1 MPLPISVFTASCQ
14 FSIARLDAADRAVDT
29 AFEFQANLRQLR
41 GFAGAGLATDNH
53 HLVRSDGCLDLRT
66 PIGYWQ
72 GIAEARLWET
82 LVAMLGF
89 VFGETNLLSEFLN
102 CDLTLMLMFS
112 LLQLSLVL
120 IPRCKQWGCLF

>member
-1 MPLPISVFTASCQ
+1 M
-14 FSIARLDAADRAVDT
+14 
-29 AFEFQANLRQLR
+29 R

-53 HLVRSDGCLDLRT
+53 RLVRSDGHLDLRT

-82 LVAMLGF
+82 LVARLGF